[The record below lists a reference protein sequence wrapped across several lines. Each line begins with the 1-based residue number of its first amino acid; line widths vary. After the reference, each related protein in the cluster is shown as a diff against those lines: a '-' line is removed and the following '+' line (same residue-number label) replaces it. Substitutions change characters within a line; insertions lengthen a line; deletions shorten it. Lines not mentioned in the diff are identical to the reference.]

1 MIDSKLKEAFAYYM
15 RRTYIPRDYGDNRP
29 RAVVAL
35 ELARRDVAAGNS
47 LYPMSWKPY
56 VAAGKSNKDGERWV
70 EDPSRI
76 GLRLV
81 GYVDADTP
89 RGNIWNDS
97 DRNGWYADSFQDA
110 TMRGVVYQ
118 LPGRN
123 GECRFVAGYQE
134 SDSDGCV
141 IDFST
146 IYSEKSAQWYESS
159 CYRGWTWETDSKDIE
174 SARDAARAADSMA
187 QRAAEESREYDTA
200 WQAGSHA
207 AMERDDAQAVRR
219 DFLELIQEIKA
230 TDYPPATCKALR
242 ERAIGLVEAW
252 REAKARIVTLRNGED
267 ERFFFYASEKRLADA
282 FAEGFAS

>member
-15 RRTYIPRDYGDNRP
+15 RRTYIPRAYGDNRP

-35 ELARRDVAAGNS
+35 ELARRDIAAGKS
-47 LYPMSWKPY
+47 RYPMSWKPY
-56 VAAGKSNKDGERWV
+56 TPADKSDKDGKRWV
-70 EDPSRI
+70 DDPSRI

-81 GYVDADTP
+81 GYVEADTP
-89 RGNIWNDS
+89 RGNIWSKS
-97 DRNGWYADSFQDA
+97 DRGGWYFDEFQDA
-110 TMRGVVYQ
+110 TMQGVVYQ

-159 CYRGWTWETDSKDIE
+159 GWAGWSWETDPKDIQ

-187 QRAAEESREYDTA
+187 QRTAEESREYDTA

-207 AMERDDAQAVRR
+207 AMERETAQDARR
-219 DFLELIQEIKA
+219 EFLALMRELKGNI
-230 TDYPPATCKALR
+230 YPAATCKALR
-242 ERAIGLVEAW
+242 RQAESLVETW
-252 REAKARIVTLRNGED
+252 REAKARIETLRNGVD
-267 ERFFFYASEKRLADA
+267 DRFYFYAGDKRLADA